1 MELGEDGLVSPLLLV
16 GNKADLSPTS
26 NSRFATKL
34 SPELETSK
42 EFIECRFLKPTDN
55 GIVKIFSLLIE

>member
-26 NSRFATKL
+26 NSRFATIK
-34 SPELETSK
+34 PRTGD
-42 EFIECRFLKPTDN
+42 IERIYRMSFSKPTDN